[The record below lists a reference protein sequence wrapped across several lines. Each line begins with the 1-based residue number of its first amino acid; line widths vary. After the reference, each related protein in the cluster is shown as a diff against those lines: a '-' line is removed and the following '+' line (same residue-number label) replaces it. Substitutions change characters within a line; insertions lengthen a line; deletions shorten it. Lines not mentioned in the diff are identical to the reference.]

1 MNLFLLKSDS
11 YAVYAGGA
19 IQVQGKTTSSQDQ
32 LFEKNR
38 TMAILGVRHSIWK
51 SLSALLEYRTEKRS
65 RGGIFA
71 GDIWQYQIKEQNV
84 FSEFYAES
92 LILPD
97 FDNSPISTAWF
108 KQGLR
113 YSLDQNFLF
122 DPFVELYLRR
132 SPTADLGR
140 TTEQARLGIRAS
152 YLKNSWTV
160 STLIYQSYERD
171 NVGHVEGLLVV
182 GGTF

>member
-1 MNLFLLKSDS
+1 MKTES

-19 IQVQGKTTSSQDQ
+19 IQIQGKTSSSQEQ

-51 SLSALLEYRTEKRS
+51 SLSALLEFRTEERS
-65 RGGIFA
+65 RGGLFA
-71 GDIWQYQIKEQNV
+71 GDIWQYQLKGQNV

-113 YSLDQNFLF
+113 YHLAHNVLF

-132 SPTADLGR
+132 SPTPDLGR
-140 TTEQARLGIRAS
+140 TTEQARLGIRAT
-152 YLKNSWTV
+152 YLKDSWTV
-160 STLIYQSYERD
+160 STLIYQSYEKEK
-171 NVGHVEGLLVV
+171 VGYVEGLLVI
-182 GGTF
+182 GGAF